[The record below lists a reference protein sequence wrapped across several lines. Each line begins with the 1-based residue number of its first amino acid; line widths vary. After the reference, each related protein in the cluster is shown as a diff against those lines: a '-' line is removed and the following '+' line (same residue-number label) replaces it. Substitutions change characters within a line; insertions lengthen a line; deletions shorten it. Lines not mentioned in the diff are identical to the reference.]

1 MFGVHKHSKGLWDII
16 RPTLVCQTAGTS
28 SSFSYFEFLIFPLHF
43 TLSYCLFPALHPV
56 HWRSQRRSSSSVTMP
71 CYLWYFFWEIYLWK
85 MSPCYESYYEKSF
98 FNWKNVCLRLM
109 EKRCFQA
116 AVFLR
121 LWCMSAKTLAGHSK
135 TNTRKKISKNALLCF
150 WW

>member
-16 RPTLVCQTAGTS
+16 RPTLVCQTAGTPS
-28 SSFSYFEFLIFPLHF
+28 SFLIFWVPYFSTAFHF
-43 TLSYCLFPALHPV
+43 LLPSFSSPTPCALKIAEKIFEQCNNAV
-56 HWRSQRRSSSSVTMP
+56 LLMVI
-71 CYLWYFFWEIYLWK
+71 FWEIYFVTK
-85 MSPCYESYYEKSF
+85 VTRKSPF
-98 FNWKNVCLRLM
+98 LNWKNVCLRLM

-135 TNTRKKISKNALLCF
+135 TNTRKKISKNVLLCF